1 VSNVYKDLKELESRG
16 EYVSIGL
23 VGAGQMGTDIVSQ
36 VSEMDG
42 VKVTVL
48 ADIDIERAK
57 KAYNLSGV
65 DYNDIYQSNKKKE
78 LEEHI
83 KNSESVVTEDGFLLP
98 ELEGIDVIID
108 ATGIPKVGARLGLDT
123 INNQKH
129 IVMMNVEADV
139 VVGPILKKL
148 ADNAGVVYT
157 GAAGDEPGAI
167 MELYNFAKSL
177 GFKVVAAGKGKNN
190 PLDRKANPERV
201 AERAKKKNTAPHMM
215 ACFMDGT
222 KSMLEMA
229 AVSNATGL
237 VPDVPGM
244 HGPTTTVEEL
254 PKVYSLEEQGGI
266 LKNEGV
272 VDFALGDVAPGVFL
286 IVTSDNERVNFSLN
300 YSKMGEGPNY
310 VLYRPYHLVSLET
323 PLSAVR
329 AVLYNEATIAP
340 IGDIVTEVTTI
351 AKKDLKAGE
360 EIDGIGGFA
369 VYGSVDKAEDARAK
383 NLLPLGI
390 SDGAKLKQDVKKGE
404 KLTLDM
410 VELEKDSVIYELWKL
425 QKRVFNNN

>member
-1 VSNVYKDLKELESRG
+1 LSNVYQDLKELENRG
-16 EYVSIGL
+16 EFVSIGL

-36 VSEMDG
+36 VSQMDG
-42 VKVTVL
+42 VRVPVV
-48 ADIDIERAK
+48 ADVDIDRAK
-57 KAYNLSGV
+57 KAYQLSGV
-65 DYNDIYQSNKKKE
+65 DNSDIYHSSTKAE
-78 LEEHI
+78 IEEHI
-83 KNSESVVTEDGFLLP
+83 QKGESVVTEDGFLLP
-98 ELEGIDVIID
+98 ELEGLDVIID
-108 ATGIPKVGARLGLDT
+108 ATGVPKVGAKLGLDT

-139 VVGPILKKL
+139 VVGPILKKM

-167 MELYNFAKSL
+167 MEIYNFAKSL
-177 GFKVVAAGKGKNN
+177 GYKVVAAGKGKNN

-201 AERAKKKNTAPHMM
+201 AERAKKKGTAPHMM

-244 HGPTTTVEEL
+244 HGPTTTIDEL

-272 VDFALGDVAPGVFL
+272 VDFALGDVAPGVFV
-286 IVTSDNERVNFSLN
+286 IVTTDNERIKFSMN

-310 VLYRPYHLVSLET
+310 LLYRPYHLASLET

-329 AVLYNEATIAP
+329 AELYNEATIAP

-360 EIDGIGGFA
+360 VIDGIGGFA

-390 SDGAKLKQDVKKGE
+390 SDGAKLKQDVKQGE

-410 VELEKDSVIYELWKL
+410 VELDKDSVIYELWKL
-425 QKRVFNNN
+425 QKRVFKSN

>member
-1 VSNVYKDLKELESRG
+1 LSNVYQDLKELESRG
-16 EYVSIGL
+16 EFVSIGL

-36 VSEMDG
+36 VAQMDG
-42 VKVTVL
+42 VRVPVV
-48 ADIDIERAK
+48 ADIDLDRSK
-57 KAYNLSGV
+57 KAYQLSGV
-65 DYNDIYQSNKKKE
+65 DNSDIYQSSSKSE
-78 LEEHI
+78 IEEHI
-83 KNSESVVTEDGFLLP
+83 AKGESVVTEDGFLLP
-98 ELEGIDVIID
+98 EIEGLDVIID
-108 ATGIPKVGARLGLDT
+108 ATGVPKVGAKLGLDT

-139 VVGPILKKL
+139 VVGPILKKM

-167 MELYNFAKSL
+167 MEIYNFAKSL
-177 GFKVVAAGKGKNN
+177 GYKVVAAGKGKNN

-201 AERAKKKNTAPHMM
+201 AERAKKKGTAPHMM

-244 HGPTTTVEEL
+244 HGPTTTIEDL

-272 VDFALGDVAPGVFL
+272 VDFALGDVAPGVFV
-286 IVTSDNERVNFSLN
+286 IVTTDNERIQFSMN

-310 VLYRPYHLVSLET
+310 LLYRPYHLASLET

-360 EIDGIGGFA
+360 VIDGIGGFA

-390 SDGAKLKQDVKKGE
+390 SDGAKLKQDVKQGE

-410 VELEKDSVIYELWKL
+410 VELDKDSVIYELWRL
-425 QKRVFNNN
+425 QKRVFKSN

>member
-1 VSNVYKDLKELESRG
+1 MSNVYQDLKELESKG
-16 EYVSIGL
+16 EFVSIGL

-36 VSEMDG
+36 VAQMDG
-42 VKVTVL
+42 VRVPVV

-57 KAYNLSGV
+57 KAYQLSGI
-65 DYNDIYQSNKKKE
+65 DNSDIYHSSTKAE
-78 LEEHI
+78 IEEHI
-83 KNSESVVTEDGFLLP
+83 QKGESVVTEDGFILP

-108 ATGIPKVGARLGLDT
+108 ATGVPKVGAKIGLDT

-139 VVGPILKKL
+139 VVGPILKKM

-167 MELYNFAKSL
+167 MEIYNFAKSL
-177 GFKVVAAGKGKNN
+177 GYKVVAAGKGKNN

-201 AERAKKKNTAPHMM
+201 AERAKKKGTAPHMM

-244 HGPTTTVEEL
+244 HGPTTTIDEL

-272 VDFALGDVAPGVFL
+272 VDFALGDVAPGVFV
-286 IVTSDNERVNFSLN
+286 IVTTDNERIKFSMN

-310 VLYRPYHLVSLET
+310 LLYRPYHLASLET

-329 AVLYNEATIAP
+329 AELYNEATIAP

-360 EIDGIGGFA
+360 VIDGIGGFA

-390 SDGAKLKQDVKKGE
+390 SDGAKLKQDVKQGE

-410 VELEKDSVIYELWKL
+410 VELDKDSVIYELWKL
-425 QKRVFNNN
+425 QKRVFKSN

>member
-1 VSNVYKDLKELESRG
+1 MSNVYQDLRELADRG
-16 EYVSIGL
+16 EFISIGL
-23 VGAGQMGTDIVSQ
+23 IGAGQMGTDIVSQ
-36 VSEMDG
+36 VAQMEG
-42 VKVTVL
+42 VKVPVV

-57 KAYNLSGV
+57 KAYKLSGI
-65 DYNDIYQSNKKKE
+65 NEEKIYQSSSKAE
-78 LEEHI
+78 LEELI
-83 KNSESVVTEDGFLLP
+83 KDGKSTVTEDGFIVP

-108 ATGIPKVGARLGLDT
+108 ATGVPEVGARIGLDT
-123 INNQKH
+123 INNKKH

-139 VVGPILKKL
+139 VVGPILKKM

-167 MELYNFAKSL
+167 MEIYNFAKSL
-177 GFKVVAAGKGKNN
+177 GYEVIAAGKGKNN
-190 PLDRKANPERV
+190 PLDRGANPETV
-201 AERAKKKNTAPHMM
+201 AERAEKKGTAPHMM

-237 VPDVPGM
+237 VPDVSGM
-244 HGPTTTVEEL
+244 HGPTTTIEDL

-272 VDFALGDVAPGVFL
+272 VDYALGNVAPGVFV
-286 IVTSDNERVNFSLN
+286 IVSTDNERIKFSMN

-310 VLYRPYHLVSLET
+310 LLYRPYHLASLET

-340 IGDIVTEVTTI
+340 KGDIVTEVTTI
-351 AKKDLKAGE
+351 AKKDLSAGE

-369 VYGSVDKAEDARAK
+369 VYGSVDKAEDARDK

-390 SDGAKLKQDVKKGE
+390 SDGAKLKKDVKKGE

-410 VELEKDSVIYELWKL
+410 VELDKDSVIYELWKL
-425 QKRVFNNN
+425 QKRVFN

>member
-1 VSNVYKDLKELESRG
+1 MSNVYQDLKELEAKG
-16 EYVSIGL
+16 EYIKIGL
-23 VGAGQMGTDIVSQ
+23 IGAGQMGTDIVSQ
-36 VSEMDG
+36 VAQMDG
-42 VKVTVL
+42 VKVPVV

-57 KAYNLSGV
+57 KAYQSAGISTE
-65 DYNDIYQSNKKKE
+65 DIIMSDDAEEMNNYIKE
-78 LEEHI
+78 D
-83 KNSESVVTEDGFLLP
+83 KSVVTSDGFAVP
-98 ELEGIDVIID
+98 EVESIDVIID
-108 ATGIPKVGARLGLDT
+108 ATGIPGVGARIGLET
-123 INNQKH
+123 INNKKH

-139 VVGPILKKL
+139 VVGPILKKM

-167 MELYNFAKSL
+167 MEIYNFAKSL
-177 GFKVVAAGKGKNN
+177 GYKVVAAGKGKNN

-201 AERAKKKNTAPHMM
+201 AERAKKKGTAPHMM

-244 HGPTTTVEEL
+244 HGPKKTTIEDL
-254 PKVYSLEEQGGI
+254 PKVYSLEKDGGI
-266 LKNEGV
+266 LQNEGV
-272 VDFALGDVAPGVFL
+272 VDFALGNIAPGVFV
-286 IVTSDNERVNFSLN
+286 IVTTDNERIKFSMN

-310 VLYRPYHLVSLET
+310 LLYRPYHLASLET

-351 AKKDLKAGE
+351 AKKDLKTGE

-369 VYGSVDKAEDARAK
+369 VYGSVDKAEVAREK
-383 NLLPLGI
+383 NLLPLGL
-390 SDGAKLKQDVKKGE
+390 SEGAILKEDVKEGE
-404 KLTLDM
+404 KLSLDM
-410 VELEKDSVIYELWKL
+410 VELNKDSVIYELWKL
-425 QKRVFNNN
+425 QKRFFN

>member
-1 VSNVYKDLKELESRG
+1 MSNVYQDLKELENRG
-16 EYVSIGL
+16 EFVSIGL

-36 VSEMDG
+36 VSQMDG
-42 VKVTVL
+42 VRVPVV
-48 ADIDIERAK
+48 ADVDIDRAK
-57 KAYNLSGV
+57 KAYQLSGV
-65 DYNDIYQSNKKKE
+65 DNSDIYHSSTKAE
-78 LEEHI
+78 IEEHI
-83 KNSESVVTEDGFLLP
+83 QKGESVVTEDGFLLP
-98 ELEGIDVIID
+98 ELEGLDVIID
-108 ATGIPKVGARLGLDT
+108 ATGVPKVGAKLGLDT

-139 VVGPILKKL
+139 VVGPILKKM

-167 MELYNFAKSL
+167 MEIYNFAKSL
-177 GFKVVAAGKGKNN
+177 GYKVVAAGKGKNN

-201 AERAKKKNTAPHMM
+201 AERAKKKGTAPHMM

-244 HGPTTTVEEL
+244 HGPTTTIDEL

-272 VDFALGDVAPGVFL
+272 VDFALGDVAPGVFV
-286 IVTSDNERVNFSLN
+286 IVTTDNERIKFSMN

-310 VLYRPYHLVSLET
+310 LLYRPYHLASLET

-329 AVLYNEATIAP
+329 AELYNEATIAP

-360 EIDGIGGFA
+360 VIDGIGGFA

-390 SDGAKLKQDVKKGE
+390 SDGAKLKQDVKQGE

-410 VELEKDSVIYELWKL
+410 VELDKDSVIYELWKL
-425 QKRVFNNN
+425 QKRVFKSN

>member
-1 VSNVYKDLKELESRG
+1 LSNVYQDLKELESRG
-16 EYVSIGL
+16 EFVSIGL

-36 VSEMDG
+36 VAQMDG
-42 VKVTVL
+42 VRVPVV

-57 KAYNLSGV
+57 KAYQLSGI
-65 DYNDIYQSNKKKE
+65 DNSDIYHSSTKAE
-78 LEEHI
+78 IEEHI
-83 KNSESVVTEDGFLLP
+83 QKGESVVTEDGFILP

-108 ATGIPKVGARLGLDT
+108 ATGVPKVGAKIGLDT

-139 VVGPILKKL
+139 VVGPILKKM

-167 MELYNFAKSL
+167 MEIYNFAKSL
-177 GFKVVAAGKGKNN
+177 GYKVVAAGKGKNN

-201 AERAKKKNTAPHMM
+201 AERAKKKGTAPHMM

-244 HGPTTTVEEL
+244 HGPTTTIDEL
-254 PKVYSLEEQGGI
+254 QKVYSLEEQGGI

-272 VDFALGDVAPGVFL
+272 VDFALGDVAPGVFV
-286 IVTSDNERVNFSLN
+286 IVTTDNERIKFSMN

-310 VLYRPYHLVSLET
+310 LLYRPYHLASLET

-329 AVLYNEATIAP
+329 AELYNEATIAP

-360 EIDGIGGFA
+360 VIDGIGGFA

-390 SDGAKLKQDVKKGE
+390 SDGAKLKKDVKQGE

-410 VELEKDSVIYELWKL
+410 VELDKDSVIYELWKL
-425 QKRVFNNN
+425 QKRVFKSN

>member
-1 VSNVYKDLKELESRG
+1 MSNVYQDLKELESRG
-16 EYVSIGL
+16 EFVSIGL

-36 VSEMDG
+36 VAEMEG
-42 VKVTVL
+42 VRIPVV
-48 ADIDIERAK
+48 ADIDLDRAK
-57 KAYNLSGV
+57 KAYQLSGV
-65 DYNDIYQSNKKKE
+65 KNSDIYQSSSKSE
-78 LEEHI
+78 IEEHI
-83 KNSESVVTEDGFLLP
+83 AKGESVVTEDGFLLP
-98 ELEGIDVIID
+98 EIEGLDVIID
-108 ATGIPKVGARLGLDT
+108 ATGIPKVGAKIGLDT

-139 VVGPILKKL
+139 VVGPILKKM

-167 MELYNFAKSL
+167 MEIYNFAKSM

-190 PLDRKANPERV
+190 PLDRKANPDRV
-201 AERAKKKNTAPHMM
+201 AERAKKKSTAPHMM

-244 HGPTTTVEEL
+244 HGPTTTIEDL

-272 VDFALGDVAPGVFL
+272 VDFALGDVAPGVFV
-286 IVTSDNERVNFSLN
+286 IVTTDNERVNFSMN

-310 VLYRPYHLVSLET
+310 LLYRPYHLVSLET

-360 EIDGIGGFA
+360 VIDGIGGFA

-390 SDGAKLKQDVKKGE
+390 SDGAKLKQDVKQGE

-410 VELEKDSVIYELWKL
+410 VELDKDSVIYELWRL
-425 QKRVFNNN
+425 QKRVFKSN

>member
-1 VSNVYKDLKELESRG
+1 MSNVFQDLKELENRG
-16 EYVSIGL
+16 EFVSIGL

-36 VSEMDG
+36 VSQMDG
-42 VKVTVL
+42 VRVPVV
-48 ADIDIERAK
+48 ADVDIDRAK
-57 KAYNLSGV
+57 KAYQLSGV
-65 DYNDIYQSNKKKE
+65 DNSDIYHSSTKAE
-78 LEEHI
+78 IEEHI
-83 KNSESVVTEDGFLLP
+83 QKGESVVTEDGFLLP
-98 ELEGIDVIID
+98 ELEGLDVIID
-108 ATGIPKVGARLGLDT
+108 ATGVPKVGAKLGLDT

-139 VVGPILKKL
+139 VVGPILKKM

-167 MELYNFAKSL
+167 MEIYNFAKSL
-177 GFKVVAAGKGKNN
+177 GYKVVAAGKGKNN

-201 AERAKKKNTAPHMM
+201 AERAKKKGTAPHMM

-244 HGPTTTVEEL
+244 HGPTTTIDEL

-272 VDFALGDVAPGVFL
+272 VDFALGDVAPGVFV
-286 IVTSDNERVNFSLN
+286 IVTTDNERIKFSMN

-310 VLYRPYHLVSLET
+310 LLYRPYHLASLET

-329 AVLYNEATIAP
+329 AELYNEATIAP

-360 EIDGIGGFA
+360 VIDGIGGFA

-390 SDGAKLKQDVKKGE
+390 SDGAKLKQDVKQGE

-410 VELEKDSVIYELWKL
+410 VELDKDSVIYELWKL
-425 QKRVFNNN
+425 QKRVFKSN

>member
-1 VSNVYKDLKELESRG
+1 MSNVYQDLKDLESRG

-36 VSEMDG
+36 VAQMDG
-42 VKVTVL
+42 VRVPVV
-48 ADIDIERAK
+48 ADIDLDRAK
-57 KAYNLSGV
+57 KAYQLSGV
-65 DYNDIYQSNKKKE
+65 DNSDIYQSSSKSE
-78 LEEHI
+78 IEEHI
-83 KNSESVVTEDGFLLP
+83 AAGKSVVTEDGFLLP
-98 ELEGIDVIID
+98 ELEGLDVIID
-108 ATGIPKVGARLGLDT
+108 ATGVPKVGAKIGLDT

-139 VVGPILKKL
+139 VVGPILKKM

-167 MELYNFAKSL
+167 MEIYNFAKSL
-177 GFKVVAAGKGKNN
+177 GYKVVAAGKGKNN

-201 AERAKKKNTAPHMM
+201 AERAKKKGTAPHMM

-237 VPDVPGM
+237 VPDVSGM
-244 HGPTTTVEEL
+244 HGPTTTIEEL
-254 PKVYSLEEQGGI
+254 PKVYSLKEQGGI

-272 VDFALGDVAPGVFL
+272 VDFALGNVAPGVFV
-286 IVTSDNERVNFSLN
+286 IVTTDNERIKFSMN

-310 VLYRPYHLVSLET
+310 LLYRPYHLASLET

-360 EIDGIGGFA
+360 VIDGIGGFA

-390 SDGAKLKQDVKKGE
+390 SDGAKLKQDVKQGE

-410 VELEKDSVIYELWKL
+410 VELDKDSVIYELWKL
-425 QKRVFNNN
+425 QKRVFKNN

>member
-1 VSNVYKDLKELESRG
+1 MSNVYQDLKELESRG
-16 EYVSIGL
+16 EFVSIGL

-36 VSEMDG
+36 VAQMDG
-42 VKVTVL
+42 VRVPVV

-57 KAYNLSGV
+57 KAYQLSGI
-65 DYNDIYQSNKKKE
+65 DNSDIYQSSTKAE
-78 LEEHI
+78 IEEHI
-83 KNSESVVTEDGFLLP
+83 QKGESVVTEDGFILP

-108 ATGIPKVGARLGLDT
+108 ATGVPKVGAKIGLDT

-139 VVGPILKKL
+139 VVGPILKKM

-167 MELYNFAKSL
+167 MEIYNFAKSL
-177 GFKVVAAGKGKNN
+177 GYKVVAAGKGKNN

-201 AERAKKKNTAPHMM
+201 AERAKKKGTAPHMM

-244 HGPTTTVEEL
+244 HGPTTTIDEL

-272 VDFALGDVAPGVFL
+272 VDFALGDVAPGVFV
-286 IVTSDNERVNFSLN
+286 IVTTDNERIKFSMN
-300 YSKMGEGPNY
+300 YSKMGEGTNY
-310 VLYRPYHLVSLET
+310 LLYRPYHLASLET

-329 AVLYNEATIAP
+329 AELYNEATIAP

-360 EIDGIGGFA
+360 VIDGIGGFA

-390 SDGAKLKQDVKKGE
+390 SDGAKLKMDVKQGE

-410 VELEKDSVIYELWKL
+410 VELDKDSVIYELWKL
-425 QKRVFNNN
+425 QKRVFKSN

>member
-1 VSNVYKDLKELESRG
+1 LSNVYQDLKELESRG
-16 EYVSIGL
+16 EFVSIGL

-36 VSEMDG
+36 VAEMEG
-42 VKVTVL
+42 VRIPVV
-48 ADIDIERAK
+48 ADIDLDRAK
-57 KAYNLSGV
+57 KAYQLSGV
-65 DYNDIYQSNKKKE
+65 KNSDIYQSSSKSE
-78 LEEHI
+78 IEEHI
-83 KNSESVVTEDGFLLP
+83 AKGESVVTEDGFLLP
-98 ELEGIDVIID
+98 EIEGLDVIID
-108 ATGIPKVGARLGLDT
+108 ATGIPKVGAKIGLDT

-139 VVGPILKKL
+139 VVGPILKKM

-167 MELYNFAKSL
+167 MEIYNFAKSM

-190 PLDRKANPERV
+190 PLDRKANPDRV
-201 AERAKKKNTAPHMM
+201 AERAKKKSTAPHMM

-244 HGPTTTVEEL
+244 HGPTTTIEDL

-272 VDFALGDVAPGVFL
+272 VDFALGDVAPGVFV
-286 IVTSDNERVNFSLN
+286 IVTTDNERVNFSMN

-310 VLYRPYHLVSLET
+310 LLYRPYHLVSLET

-360 EIDGIGGFA
+360 VIDGIGGFA

-390 SDGAKLKQDVKKGE
+390 SDGAKLKQDVKQGE

-410 VELEKDSVIYELWKL
+410 VELDKDSVIYELWRL
-425 QKRVFNNN
+425 QKRVFKSN